1 MCRNRDRE
9 IVPGDFALSDA
20 DYAGFVAFMQDKD
33 VEWESETKRLLARLK
48 EAAEA
53 ERYMEGIDD
62 HVAAI
67 EASLDDDVRTG
78 LQLYRQEL
86 TELIENEIVLRSAY
100 NAGVVEHNVRED
112 ADVREAL
119 AVLGDPERYRE
130 MLASKD
136 TDRK

>member
-1 MCRNRDRE
+1 M
-9 IVPGDFALSDA
+9 
-20 DYAGFVAFMQDKD
+20 
-33 VEWESETKRLLARLK
+33 
-48 EAAEA
+48 
-53 ERYMEGIDD
+53 
-62 HVAAI
+62 
-67 EASLDDDVRTG
+67 
-78 LQLYRQEL
+78 